1 MSKIPSVAT
10 PIICSKFYSSR
21 HTNKMRLI
29 ILPICFSFCLAD
41 SFSCNIVGQ
50 CNADISK
57 RLLALE
63 NDMENVKLENSELKI
78 EVENVKAEN
87 VGLKNQVEKVQLE
100 MENVKAENSELKNE
114 VENLKNQNEEL
125 SNDILVIENI
135 VMPGKIPA
143 SCQEYQDRGEIE
155 TGSYKI
161 KPTVDI
167 EPFSVICDFR
177 KWCPLFKSVVFHN
190 GNKSFFI
197 FRRFFA
203 NNFSRLFVLQ
213 RP

>member
-1 MSKIPSVAT
+1 MLFFSSNSHNMSKFPSVAAHK
-10 PIICSKFYSSR
+10 ICSKFYSGR

-29 ILPICFSFCLAD
+29 ILPICFSLCLAD

-50 CNADISK
+50 CNVDLAQ

-78 EVENVKAEN
+78 EVGNVKAEN
-87 VGLKNQVEKVQLE
+87 VGLKNQVEKIELE
-100 MENVKAENSELKNE
+100 MEDVKSENSEQKID
-114 VENLKNQNEEL
+114 VENLKNQNE
-125 SNDILVIENI
+125 IEKI

-143 SCQEYQDRGEIE
+143 SCQEYQDRGENV

-161 KPTVDI
+161 KPNVDI

-177 KWCPLFKSVVFHN
+177 KWWPSFKN
-190 GNKSFFI
+190 IIFI
-197 FRRFFA
+197 
-203 NNFSRLFVLQ
+203 
-213 RP
+213 

>member
-87 VGLKNQVEKVQLE
+87 L
-100 MENVKAENSELKNE
+100 ELKNE

-125 SNDILVIENI
+125 SSDILEIEKI

-143 SCQEYQDRGEIE
+143 SCQEYQDRGENV

-161 KPTVDI
+161 KPNVDI

-177 KWCPLFKSVVFHN
+177 KWWPSFKN
-190 GNKSFFI
+190 IIFI
-197 FRRFFA
+197 
-203 NNFSRLFVLQ
+203 
-213 RP
+213 